1 MPEYVKG
8 LPEDKTLL
16 VHCKSGAR
24 AAAASA
30 FLKSVGRD
38 VKYVNDAFM
47 DYAAKKEAV
56 TA

>member
-1 MPEYVKG
+1 

-16 VHCKSGAR
+16 VHCASGAR

-30 FLKSVGRD
+30 FLQSVGRD
-38 VKYVNDAFM
+38 VKYVNDVFA
-47 DYAAKKEAV
+47 DYNERKQAV